1 MIRTETTHFRYTPTL
16 HRYYNRKIVS
26 KIAPIVAATGGDDG
40 ISLSDGQS
48 QEIIFQLAYDGSTIT
63 SSDGHDTVNSFVL
76 KEDKLTFLD
85 TDGDAASLIDILK
98 DFHGVMLVRDNTDF
112 TGLKFITEENHDSI
126 SIVFSSPLS
135 ETELETELGLKDI
148 PDVSL
153 GDLFFSGVP
162 AGPSETQ
169 VTSSGL
175 VYIDNLFGPDGIEV
189 TGSLPVE
196 LI

>member
-1 MIRTETTHFRYTPTL
+1 MPNEQKHINALSNQPQQNT
-16 HRYYNRKIVS
+16 
-26 KIAPIVAATGGDDG
+26 AP
-40 ISLSDGQS
+40 
-48 QEIIFQLAYDGSTIT
+48 
-63 SSDGHDTVNSFVL
+63 
-76 KEDKLTFLD
+76 D

-112 TGLKFITEENHDSI
+112 TGLKFITEENQDSI

-135 ETELETELGLKDI
+135 EDELETELGLKYI

-175 VYIDNLFGPDGIEV
+175 VYIDDLFGPDGIEV